1 MALVHDSVRKCLID
15 ALPTISGLQ
24 AIYVTTQDGIE
35 LATAI
40 SDDMDNMKKEHLGT
54 VFAFAA
60 DRGSKLGLGNVQSA
74 VCTFEDGLYVHV
86 SFSPII
92 VTFVGETTMKS
103 SDVENIIPLFK
114 KLLEPVRGAVST
126 IDDDEE
132 ED

>member
-1 MALVHDSVRKCLID
+1 
-15 ALPTISGLQ
+15 
-24 AIYVTTQDGIE
+24 
-35 LATAI
+35 
-40 SDDMDNMKKEHLGT
+40 MKKEHLGT